1 MHMKFDE
8 VLYKALI
15 FDRLSK
21 KYLIDFIKLVSTFK
35 VPLICFTRQ
44 TRFCNPL
51 TKFSRSLTLC
61 RHQKDTH
68 QQISIGTALEYVSLY
83 TADDKIFPCHL
94 KLF

>member
-35 VPLICFTRQ
+35 VPLIFLPDRNVFVIRSQIQSLSNALPTSKAYAPTNINWNCTRVCE
-44 TRFCNPL
+44 FVY
-51 TKFSRSLTLC
+51 C
-61 RHQKDTH
+61 R
-68 QQISIGTALEYVSLY
+68 
-83 TADDKIFPCHL
+83 
-94 KLF
+94 